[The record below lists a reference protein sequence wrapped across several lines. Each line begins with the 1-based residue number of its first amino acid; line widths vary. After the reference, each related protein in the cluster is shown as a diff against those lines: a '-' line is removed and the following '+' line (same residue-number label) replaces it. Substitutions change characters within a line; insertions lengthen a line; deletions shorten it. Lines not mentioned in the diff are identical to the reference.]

1 MTLEPKRGGRGK
13 GGVGGWN
20 FFGFLPNTS
29 LLVIISVGF
38 IRFVVLLSDQ
48 MRPAKSSPSSKA
60 EPAGTLLASLRR
72 EG

>member
-1 MTLEPKRGGRGK
+1 MWGG
-13 GGVGGWN
+13 GGVGGWK

-48 MRPAKSSPSSKA
+48 MRPAKSSPNNKA